1 MPAQRRVNPMTDSH
15 LEFAG
20 NIADRRVQIERE
32 QEHLLAE
39 RRERLASQTSPLNT
53 PEDRIRI
60 WEQLH
65 ALQLPRAANHKL
77 LQIISTQTD
86 LTLAQV
92 RDEQIRRATALQPRS

>member
-1 MPAQRRVNPMTDSH
+1 MPAQRRTSPMTDSH
-15 LEFAG
+15 MEFG
-20 NIADRRVQIERE
+20 SVADRRAQIERE
-32 QEHLLAE
+32 QEQLLAA

-77 LQIISTQTD
+77 LQIISTQTE

-92 RDEQIRRATALQPRS
+92 REEQTRRATAMQPR